1 MKIKEISKNQ
11 ISLINY
17 LKKEISLNKKKIKD
31 FSIYDYFYHSNWTQ
45 SYGSLKVK
53 KKFDNG
59 FKFFDYLQSLIILT
73 HQLTIRE
80 FNKYHIIEDIKNYDD
95 IKNLIITYTNNDEL
109 KKKVF
114 KNKLFNISPS
124 NLKSSL
130 CLAIN
135 FDFATN
141 KNYKH
146 HKNTIL
152 INKKRDNYL
161 FNISFYLIL
170 LKNFFYIILRKKK
183 TFDKSFYEILD
194 NVCHSIFKNYKIKNV
209 YMIYESQ
216 PHQHYLIKN
225 FRYLNKDLSISGYL
239 HSSLPSMP
247 IDFLYKNFEPNILM
261 INGVEQKKI
270 LNKNLGWPK
279 TKLKVINSFRYKK
292 EKKERYLNKIFLPYS
307 INNEKKLVAL
317 FSSLFLSKENN
328 IYPTFDVKN
337 HPFMG
342 KGRKHVR
349 LFSQLNEIQKK
360 IKKKNL
366 VKNKLT
372 IVLGVSASILEI
384 LEHGIDVINICEN
397 EFFEPHNE
405 KIWQSIRVKKINKN
419 IFKYSLKKKGSIIKF
434 GVKNEFIKNFNV

>member
-1 MKIKEISKNQ
+1 M
-11 ISLINY
+11 
-17 LKKEISLNKKKIKD
+17 
-31 FSIYDYFYHSNWTQ
+31 
-45 SYGSLKVK
+45 
-53 KKFDNG
+53 
-59 FKFFDYLQSLIILT
+59 QSLIILT
-73 HQLTIRE
+73 YQLTIRE
-80 FNKYHIIEDIKNYDD
+80 FNKYHITENVKNYND

-109 KKKVF
+109 KNKLF
-114 KNKLFNISPS
+114 KNKLFNITPS

-135 FDFATN
+135 FDFASN
-141 KNYKH
+141 KNYKC

-152 INKKRDNYL
+152 INKKRNSYL
-161 FNISFYLIL
+161 LNINFYLL
-170 LKNFFYIILRKKK
+170 FLKNFFYLIIRKKK
-183 TFDKSFYEILD
+183 TFDASFYEILD
-194 NVCHSIFKNYKIKNV
+194 NVSYSIFKNCKIKNV

-225 FRYLNKDLSISGYL
+225 FRHLNKNLCISGYL

-279 TKLKVINSFRYKK
+279 KKLRVINSLRYKK
-292 EKKERYLNKIFLPYS
+292 EKKEKYLNKIFLPYS
-307 INNEKKLVAL
+307 INNEKKLLAS
-317 FSSLFLSKENN
+317 FSSLFLSLENN

-342 KGRKHVR
+342 KGRKHVK

-360 IKKKNL
+360 IKKKNSI
-366 VKNKLT
+366 KNNLT
-372 IVLGVSASILEI
+372 IVFGVSASIIEI

-419 IFKYSLKKKGSIIKF
+419 IFRYSLKKKGSIIKF
-434 GVKNEFIKNFNV
+434 GAKNQFIKNFNV